1 MDARTTTDAKGAG
14 ASITLMA
21 SALWVIVGVLLA
33 YGIVQTV
40 IKASAL
46 FTG

>member
-1 MDARTTTDAKGAG
+1 MTGETHSKRRYPLA
-14 ASITLMA
+14 LV
-21 SALWVIVGVLLA
+21 LWVIVGTGLA
-33 YGIVQTV
+33 YGIIQTA

>member
-1 MDARTTTDAKGAG
+1 MDARTTKGAG
-14 ASITLMA
+14 ASITIMA
-21 SALWVIVGVLLA
+21 TVLWVIVGSLLA